1 MIDVQVLNMHYISQ
15 KKPKKKYVVAQRE
28 NNFIYYPLTKIQSV
42 LNKEFS
48 YTIH

>member
-1 MIDVQVLNMHYISQ
+1 MIDVQVLNMHYIF
-15 KKPKKKYVVAQRE
+15 PEPPKKYVVAQRE